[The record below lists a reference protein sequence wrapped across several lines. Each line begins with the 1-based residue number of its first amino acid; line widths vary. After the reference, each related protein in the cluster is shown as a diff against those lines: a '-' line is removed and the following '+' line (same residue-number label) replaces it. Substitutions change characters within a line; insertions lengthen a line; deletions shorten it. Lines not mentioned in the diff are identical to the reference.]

1 MKQKIIFIA
10 AALVLLALFIV
21 GTLAFKNKQHSAAQ
35 AHVQINQEALI
46 RMHSP
51 IIGAQNAKVTIVE
64 FIDPACEA
72 CAAFYPFVKEL
83 IAKNPEQIRLVM
95 RYAPLHQGAEQV
107 IAVLEAARKQG
118 KYWPALETVLA
129 TQDKWTKNHQAKVN
143 LVLPLLAPL
152 GLDMAQL
159 QTDMQSSGIQIVIQ
173 QEIADAKALG
183 VNKTPSYFVNGKPLL
198 SFGYQQLSDLVD
210 EALNK

>member
-1 MKQKIIFIA
+1 MKQKIIFIIT
-10 AALVLLALFIV
+10 ALILLALFIV
-21 GTLAFKNKQHSAAQ
+21 GTLAFKNNQQSAAQ
-35 AHVQINQEALI
+35 ANIQINQEALM

-83 IAKNPEQIRLVM
+83 MAKNPEQIRLVM
-95 RYAPLHQGAEQV
+95 RYAPLHQGADQV

-118 KYWPALETVLA
+118 KYWPALEIVLA
-129 TQDKWTKNHQAKVN
+129 AQDKWTQNHQAN
-143 LVLPLLAPL
+143 ASLVLPLLAPL

-159 QTDMQSSGIQIVIQ
+159 QTDMQSDSIQMLIQ
-173 QEIADAKALG
+173 QEKADAQALG

-198 SFGYQQLSDLVD
+198 SFGYQQLGDLVN
-210 EALNK
+210 EALNQ

>member
-129 TQDKWTKNHQAKVN
+129 TQDQWTKNHQAKVD

-173 QEIADAKALG
+173 QEIADAKALS

>member
-1 MKQKIIFIA
+1 MKQKIIFIG
-10 AALVLLALFIV
+10 AALVLLMLFII
-21 GTLAFKNKQHSAAQ
+21 GTLVFKDKQQLATQ
-35 AHVQINQEALI
+35 AHVQVNQDALM

-64 FIDPACEA
+64 FLDPACEA

-83 IAKNPEQIRLVM
+83 MAKNPEQIRLVI

-129 TQDKWTKNHQAKVN
+129 SQDKWTKNHQADAN

-152 GLDMAQL
+152 GLDMTQL
-159 QTDMQSSGIQIVIQ
+159 QADMQSSSIQMLIQ
-173 QEIADAKALG
+173 QEIADAQALG
-183 VNKTPSYFVNGKPLL
+183 VTKTPSYFVNGKALQ
-198 SFGYQQLSDLVD
+198 SFGYQQLSDLVN
-210 EALNK
+210 EALNH

>member
-1 MKQKIIFIA
+1 MKQKIIFII
-10 AALVLLALFIV
+10 AALILLALFIV
-21 GTLAFKNKQHSAAQ
+21 GTLAFKNNQQSTAQ
-35 AHVQINQEALI
+35 ANVQVNQEALI

-51 IIGAQNAKVTIVE
+51 MIGAQNAKVTIVE
-64 FIDPACEA
+64 FIDPACET

-83 IAKNPEQIRLVM
+83 MAKNPEQIRLVM

-118 KYWPALETVLA
+118 KYWPALEIVLA
-129 TQDKWTKNHQAKVN
+129 TQEQWTQNHQANAN

-159 QTDMQSSGIQIVIQ
+159 QTDMQSNGIQMLIQ

-183 VNKTPSYFVNGKPLL
+183 VTKTPSYFVNGKPLQ
-198 SFGYQQLSDLVD
+198 SFGYQQLSDLVN

>member
-1 MKQKIIFIA
+1 MKQKIIFIS
-10 AALVLLALFIV
+10 AALALLALFV
-21 GTLAFKNKQHSAAQ
+21 VSTLTFKNKQQSAAQ
-35 AHVQINQEALI
+35 AHVQLNQDALM

-64 FIDPACEA
+64 FLDPACEA
-72 CAAFYPFVKEL
+72 CAVFYPFIKEL
-83 IAKNPEQIRLVM
+83 MAKNPEQIRLVI

-118 KYWPALETVLA
+118 KYWPALETLLA
-129 TQDKWTKNHQAKVN
+129 TQDQWTKNHQANVD

-159 QTDMQSSGIQIVIQ
+159 QTDMQSSGIQMLIQ
-173 QEIADAKALG
+173 QEIADAQALG
-183 VNKTPSYFVNGKPLL
+183 VNKTPSYFVNGKPLQ
-198 SFGYQQLSDLVD
+198 SFGYQQLSDLVN

>member
-1 MKQKIIFIA
+1 MKQKIIFMIA
-10 AALVLLALFIV
+10 ALILLALFIV
-21 GTLAFKNKQHSAAQ
+21 GTLAFKNNQQSAAQ
-35 AHVQINQEALI
+35 AHVQVNQEALM

-51 IIGAQNAKVTIVE
+51 MIGAQNAKVTIVE
-64 FIDPACEA
+64 FLDPACEA

-83 IAKNPEQIRLVM
+83 MAKNPEQIRLVI

-107 IAVLEAARKQG
+107 IAALEAARKQG

-129 TQDKWTKNHQAKVN
+129 TQDQWAKNHQANVD

-159 QTDMQSSGIQIVIQ
+159 KTDMQSSGIQMLIQ
-173 QEIADAKALG
+173 QEMADAKALD
-183 VNKTPSYFVNGKPLL
+183 VNKTPSYFVNGKPLQ

>member
-1 MKQKIIFIA
+1 MKQKIIFIV

-21 GTLAFKNKQHSAAQ
+21 GTLAFKNNQQSAAQ
-35 AHVQINQEALI
+35 AHVQVNQEALM

-51 IIGAQNAKVTIVE
+51 MIGAQNAKVTIVE
-64 FIDPACEA
+64 FLDPACEA
-72 CAAFYPFVKEL
+72 CAVFYPFVKEL
-83 IAKNPEQIRLVM
+83 MAKNPEQIRLVI

-129 TQDKWTKNHQAKVN
+129 TQEQWAINHQANVD

-159 QTDMQSSGIQIVIQ
+159 KTDMQSSSIQMLIQ
-173 QEIADAKALG
+173 QEIADSKALG
-183 VNKTPSYFVNGKPLL
+183 VNKTPSYFVNGKPLQ
-198 SFGYQQLSDLVD
+198 SFGYQQLSDLVN

>member
-1 MKQKIIFIA
+1 MKQKIIFIS
-10 AALVLLALFIV
+10 AALALLALFV
-21 GTLAFKNKQHSAAQ
+21 VSTLIFKNKQQSAAQ
-35 AHVQINQEALI
+35 AHVQVNQEALM

-64 FIDPACEA
+64 FLDPACEA
-72 CAAFYPFVKEL
+72 CAVFYPFIKEL
-83 IAKNPEQIRLVM
+83 MAKNPEQIRLVI

-118 KYWPALETVLA
+118 KYWPALETLLA
-129 TQDKWTKNHQAKVN
+129 TQDQWTKNHQANVD

-159 QTDMQSSGIQIVIQ
+159 QTDMQSSGIQILIQ
-173 QEIADAKALG
+173 QEIADAQALG
-183 VNKTPSYFVNGKPLL
+183 VNKTPSYFVNGKLL
-198 SFGYQQLSDLVD
+198 QSFGYQQLSDLVD
-210 EALNK
+210 EALKK

>member
-21 GTLAFKNKQHSAAQ
+21 GTLAFKNNQQSAAQ
-35 AHVQINQEALI
+35 TNIQVNQEALM

-51 IIGAQNAKVTIVE
+51 MIGAQNAQVTIVE
-64 FIDPACEA
+64 FLDPACEA

-83 IAKNPEQIRLVM
+83 MAKNPEQIRLVI

-129 TQDKWTKNHQAKVN
+129 TQDQWAKNHQANVD

-152 GLDMAQL
+152 GLDMVQL
-159 QTDMQSSGIQIVIQ
+159 KTDMQSSGIQMLIQ

-183 VNKTPSYFVNGKPLL
+183 VNKTPSYFVNGKPLQ

>member
-129 TQDKWTKNHQAKVN
+129 TQDQWTKNHQAKVD

>member
-1 MKQKIIFIA
+1 MKQKIIFII
-10 AALVLLALFIV
+10 AALILLALFII
-21 GTLAFKNKQHSAAQ
+21 GTLAFKNNQQSAAQ
-35 AHVQINQEALI
+35 SNIQVNQEALM

-83 IAKNPEQIRLVM
+83 MAKNPEQIRLVM
-95 RYAPLHQGAEQV
+95 RYAPLHQGADQV

-118 KYWPALETVLA
+118 KYWPALEIVLA
-129 TQDKWTKNHQAKVN
+129 TQDKWTQNHQANAN

-159 QTDMQSSGIQIVIQ
+159 QTDMQSDSIQMLIQ
-173 QEIADAKALG
+173 QEKADAQALG
-183 VNKTPSYFVNGKPLL
+183 VNKTPSYFVNGKPLQ
-198 SFGYQQLSDLVD
+198 SFGYQQLSDLVN
-210 EALNK
+210 EALNQ

>member
-10 AALVLLALFIV
+10 AALVLLVLFIV
-21 GTLAFKNKQHSAAQ
+21 GTLAFKNNQQSAAQ
-35 AHVQINQEALI
+35 AHVQVNQEALM

-64 FIDPACEA
+64 FLDPACEA

-83 IAKNPEQIRLVM
+83 MAKNPEQIRLVI

-129 TQDKWTKNHQAKVN
+129 TQEQWAINHQAN
-143 LVLPLLAPL
+143 ADLVLPLLAPL

-159 QTDMQSSGIQIVIQ
+159 KTDMQSSGIQMLIQ
-173 QEIADAKALG
+173 QEIADAKVLG
-183 VNKTPSYFVNGKPLL
+183 VNKTPSYFVNGKPLQ
-198 SFGYQQLSDLVD
+198 SFGYQQLSDLVN
-210 EALNK
+210 EALNQ